1 MRFSEP
7 MKMADGHGGSEH
19 NPVWAR
25 TKRRSGG
32 NPLIGLIVT
41 LLALFGALTIAL
53 GVKERSVAEGGAI
66 IDGWLSSGWH
76 AAQRAVGKAP
86 QTAEVAADK
95 AGDAAEKA
103 GDAVAAGAQKAADE
117 IKTSQ
122 P

>member
-7 MKMADGHGGSEH
+7 LRMADGEAGSH

-25 TKRRSGG
+25 TRRRNSG
-32 NPLIGLIVT
+32 NPVIGLIVT

-53 GVKERSVAEGGAI
+53 GVKERSVAEGGAL

-76 AAQRAVGKAP
+76 AAKKAIGQAP
-86 QTAEVAADK
+86 ETAEAAADQ

-103 GDAVAAGAQKAADE
+103 GDAVAAGAEAAADE
-117 IKTSQ
+117 IKN

>member
-1 MRFSEP
+1 MRFAEP
-7 MKMADGHGGSEH
+7 MRMADGDTGGEYS
-19 NPVWAR
+19 PVWAK

-53 GVKERSVAEGGAI
+53 GVKERSLAEGGAI
-66 IDGWLSSGWH
+66 VDGWVSSGWRV
-76 AAQRAVGKAP
+76 AQKAVGKAP
-86 QTAEVAADK
+86 ETAEVAADK

-103 GDAVAAGAQKAADE
+103 GDAVAAGAEKAADE
-117 IKTSQ
+117 IKK

>member
-7 MKMADGHGGSEH
+7 LRMADGEAGSH

-25 TKRRSGG
+25 TKRRSSG

-53 GVKERSVAEGGAI
+53 GVKERSLAEGGALV
-66 IDGWLSSGWH
+66 DGWLSSGWH
-76 AAQRAVGKAP
+76 AAKKAVGQAP
-86 QTAEVAADK
+86 ETAESAT
-95 AGDAAEKA
+95 EKA
-103 GDAVAAGAQKAADE
+103 GDAVAAGAEAAADE
-117 IKTSQ
+117 IRK